1 MMPRDDKPDVH
12 DEFDACRIHQHDGR
26 VTAALERLRLAD
38 LSAGEVVIRVAYSGI
53 NYKDVLAATGAG
65 RILRRFPLVGGI
77 DLAGTVAQSADPAH
91 REGDA
96 VLVCGCGLSETRD
109 GGYAAYARVPA
120 DAVVPMPP
128 GLTAASSMAIGTAGL
143 AAAWAI
149 VRMEANGQ
157 TPAHGP
163 VLVGGASGGVG
174 SLAIDMLASRGYEV
188 VALTGKPEAE
198 GYLRELGAVR
208 LLLRGQL
215 APGTQPLESARW
227 GGAIDNAGG
236 EILSW
241 MLRST
246 RERGNVAAIGLA
258 GSAELHTSVMP
269 FILRGVNLLGISSA
283 LPREQRLALW
293 SRLGSELKPRHLE
306 RIAAREIALAE
317 VPDTLADYRH
327 SRLVGRTLVRIEAA
341 DAHAGDARTAAA

>member
-1 MMPRDDKPDVH
+1 
-12 DEFDACRIHQHDGR
+12 
-26 VTAALERLRLAD
+26 
-38 LSAGEVVIRVAYSGI
+38 
-53 NYKDVLAATGAG
+53 
-65 RILRRFPLVGGI
+65 
-77 DLAGTVAQSADPAH
+77 
-91 REGDA
+91 
-96 VLVCGCGLSETRD
+96 
-109 GGYAAYARVPA
+109 
-120 DAVVPMPP
+120 
-128 GLTAASSMAIGTAGL
+128 
-143 AAAWAI
+143 
-149 VRMEANGQ
+149 
-157 TPAHGP
+157 
-163 VLVGGASGGVG
+163 
-174 SLAIDMLASRGYEV
+174 MLASRGYEV